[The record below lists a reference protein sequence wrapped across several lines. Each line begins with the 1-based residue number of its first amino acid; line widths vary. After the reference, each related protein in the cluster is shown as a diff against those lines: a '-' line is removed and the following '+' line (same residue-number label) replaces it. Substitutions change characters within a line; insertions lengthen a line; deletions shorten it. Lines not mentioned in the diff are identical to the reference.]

1 MRILP
6 LIFVIVFAVGCSGP
20 EKEVKDLSQSPKIK
34 KQQLPPIPDNVTK
47 KFVMD
52 LWSQPNDEN
61 NIIKEVKSH
70 VGKSGVWKI
79 SRKMGPNEDQY
90 VENNEIEMVLKFS
103 NQRYAI
109 WEIINPETQNPM
121 YSLIT
126 YDFEKEKYRWWE
138 FGEDSMGNSY
148 SVEYAGQLLEGLIE
162 WESIVFPQEG
172 GKVTIKEISKT
183 NNRIEQIM
191 KVYNEEEI
199 VLAAK
204 DVVTWSSE
212 LTKKKE

>member
-1 MRILP
+1 MKILP

>member
-1 MRILP
+1 MKILP

-61 NIIKEVKSH
+61 NIIKELKSH

>member
-1 MRILP
+1 MKILP

-61 NIIKEVKSH
+61 NIIKELKSH

-138 FGEDSMGNSY
+138 FGEDSTGNSY